1 MPVASPPARPDAP
14 PRRRRGTHPLPS
26 GDGYAGDG
34 CKRPRRIALFTG
46 NYVHI
51 RDGVSLTLNRLV
63 RHLEARGHEVLVFAP
78 TVKAPPLAPAGTF
91 VPVPSVPAPGR
102 PEYRLSVTLPK
113 VARARLEAFQPD
125 LVHLA
130 TPDWLGVR
138 ALRWARKHA
147 VPAVASFHTHFAAY
161 LRYYHLGAIEPVL
174 WAYGRWFYNQ
184 CDEVYAPSASLGEV
198 LRAQGITAP
207 IRVWSRGIEA
217 DRFAPSKRS
226 GAWRA
231 AHGFRAPVVAFVS
244 RLVWEKGLAVFA
256 DVVERLE
263 REGVPHHS
271 LIVGDGPAREA
282 LEARLTATVFT
293 GHLDGDALA
302 TAYASSDVFLFPS
315 ETETFGNVTLEA
327 MASGLP
333 AVCADAT
340 GSRSL
345 VADGVTG
352 FLCPPGDTAS
362 FYDAVAGLARS
373 EKQRMRLSAAAR
385 RRALTYDWS
394 AILGR
399 LVGYYDEVLCRR
411 DVAEVELKI
420 PEQAVLA

>member
-1 MPVASPPARPDAP
+1 MPVASDLT
-14 PRRRRGTHPLPS
+14 RRRGPVNRADVH

-34 CKRPRRIALFTG
+34 CGRPRRIALFTG
-46 NYVHI
+46 NYVHV

-63 RHLEARGHEVLVFAP
+63 RHLEARGDEVLVFAP
-78 TVKAPPLAPAGTF
+78 TVADPPLAPVRAF
-91 VPVPSVPAPGR
+91 VPAPSVRAPGR
-102 PEYRLSVTLPK
+102 PEYRLSVAFT
-113 VARARLEAFQPD
+113 RAMQAKLEAFRPD

-130 TPDWLGVR
+130 TPDYLGAR
-138 ALRWARKHA
+138 ALRWAKKHG
-147 VPAVASFHTHFAAY
+147 VPAVASFHTHFASY
-161 LRYYHLGAIEPVL
+161 LKYYRLGAIEPAL

-184 CDEVYAPSASLGEV
+184 CDAVYAPSASLAEV
-198 LRAQGITAP
+198 LRAHGITTP

-217 DRFAPSKRS
+217 NRFAPSKRS
-226 GAWRA
+226 AAWRA
-231 AHGFRAPVVAFVS
+231 EHGFRAPVVAFVS

-271 LIVGDGPAREA
+271 LVVGDGPAREA

-293 GHLDGDALA
+293 GHLDGEALA
-302 TAYASSDVFLFPS
+302 TAFASADVFLFPS

-352 FLCPPGDTAS
+352 FLCPAGDVDC
-362 FYDAVAGLARS
+362 FHDAVSGLVRS
-373 EKQRMRLSAAAR
+373 EKQRARMGAAAR
-385 RRALTYDWS
+385 REALTYDWN
-394 AILGR
+394 AIMDR
-399 LVGYYDEVLCRR
+399 LVGYYEEVVRAPLVSEPMLMTLGYRT
-411 DVAEVELKI
+411 AEAL
-420 PEQAVLA
+420 